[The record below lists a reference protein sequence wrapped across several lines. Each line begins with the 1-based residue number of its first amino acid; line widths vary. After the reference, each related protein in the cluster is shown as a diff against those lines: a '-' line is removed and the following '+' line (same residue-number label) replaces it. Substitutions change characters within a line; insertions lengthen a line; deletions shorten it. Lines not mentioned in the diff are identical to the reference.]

1 LMMTTGRLAL
11 LQMIAALASSAASS
25 SDAQPFTLAPS
36 NADSAAVTSND
47 ANASTQTP
55 APIIFHRMVPDGG
68 QEKWSGYIRSWDR
81 LLNQTTEDGQPRWQV
96 KEHRDSDFR
105 AILELA
111 VPHLVDRIMAF
122 HHPVEINDVSRYAAL
137 YHYGGVYADLDV
149 ELLSPEVFAQAARTA
164 DVIFPH
170 EKTRLMGQ
178 SIMISPQPRNPFWL
192 KLIEYITE
200 QYNADC
206 YTPFNTGPDAVTT
219 YWNSVCGQHFEQHLT
234 DPSATPRVVV
244 ADGLMDGPVTVHHQ
258 SGSWRGVDSAQAH
271 IATCPQKWASTL
283 DAKCGAVRQLG

>member
-1 LMMTTGRLAL
+1 VCVSDDDVWTETSGLCECMMMMCEYDDTCGRKVAVTAVTAPTPTTRETCPKRQCMGERLMMTTGRLAL

-200 QYNADC
+200 Q
-206 YTPFNTGPDAVTT
+206 
-219 YWNSVCGQHFEQHLT
+219 
-234 DPSATPRVVV
+234 
-244 ADGLMDGPVTVHHQ
+244 
-258 SGSWRGVDSAQAH
+258 
-271 IATCPQKWASTL
+271 
-283 DAKCGAVRQLG
+283 